1 MRNSETQKI
10 KISTKF
16 KSIHVEAT
24 SPPGR
29 RPLVGRRP
37 VAIQAH
43 HYILI
48 SRAKL
53 APTGV
58 VIVSAVNFFLVP
70 YALCLAPFINLQSAF
85 FNLKSNI
92 Q

>member
-1 MRNSETQKI
+1 MLEQ
-10 KISTKF
+10 
-16 KSIHVEAT
+16 
-24 SPPGR
+24 PPGYDTW
-29 RPLVGRRP
+29 
-37 VAIQAH
+37 H

-48 SRAKL
+48 SQAKL

-70 YALCLAPFINLQSAF
+70 YTLCPAPFINLQSAF

-92 Q
+92 R